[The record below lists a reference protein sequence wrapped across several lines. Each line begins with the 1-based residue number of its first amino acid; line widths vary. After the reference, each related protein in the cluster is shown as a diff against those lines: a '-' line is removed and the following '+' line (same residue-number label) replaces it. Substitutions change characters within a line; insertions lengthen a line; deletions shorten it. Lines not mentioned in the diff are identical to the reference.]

1 MTMTL
6 YSRWCWVRP
15 NIWFPPKFQ
24 FSTRIVQWC
33 TGSLAAP
40 KRREYR
46 LLPCMFQFLSFIH
59 EGSCANGEQSMRP
72 RAQQC
77 SVPICGIQAKMFA
90 NCAYWI
96 VRWQLPKQ
104 SREPPTGWNERN
116 RFVMDVS
123 PFQHPDKCLCQCWTG
138 EGHVWQRFDFKQRFR
153 FWHIIP
159 CMVCWW
165 FFLFGSSADTVV
177 QLFDSLV
184 TALAGIGLRTNPEK
198 SGLDNGGPT
207 SKWFGNRTRCTHQTG
222 LLKRVF
228 AIKNIKTMKCLTD
241 TFCLITSID
250 IFDAVVIPVACFCL
264 D

>member
-1 MTMTL
+1 MTL
-6 YSRWCWVRP
+6 YSRWCWGRP

-72 RAQQC
+72 RGATMLRTNLRHSNENVRKLC
-77 SVPICGIQAKMFA
+77 ILDCTMTTAKT
-90 NCAYWI
+90 

-116 RFVMDVS
+116 RFVMDVSLS

-165 FFLFGSSADTVV
+165 YFFVWFKCRHCCATVRFTGDSFGRHWFANEPGKIRPWQRRPNLQVIWQPNTVHA
-177 QLFDSLV
+177 SNR
-184 TALAGIGLRTNPEK
+184 LR
-198 SGLDNGGPT
+198 LING
-207 SKWFGNRTRCTHQTG
+207 
-222 LLKRVF
+222 
-228 AIKNIKTMKCLTD
+228 
-241 TFCLITSID
+241 
-250 IFDAVVIPVACFCL
+250 
-264 D
+264 